1 MGTSEVFDQA
11 AQRRVEWLTLGLG
24 AAAALVMAAA
34 WGWRQAVGVAA
45 GAALSWLNYR
55 WLKQGVKSL
64 VQDSL
69 ARADAPQVR
78 PPRRLYVKLLARV
91 ALLLAVV
98 YVILIGSSALA
109 GAVLAGLFC
118 LVAAVLLELVYE
130 LARGLERKGAS

>member
-1 MGTSEVFDQA
+1 MGTSDAFDQA

-24 AAAALVMAAA
+24 AAAALVMAAG

-64 VQDSL
+64 VQASL
-69 ARADAPQVR
+69 AHADAPPLRV
-78 PPRRLYVKLLARV
+78 YVKFLARV
-91 ALLLAVV
+91 ALLLGVL
-98 YVILIGSSALA
+98 YVILTRSSALA

-130 LARGLERKGAS
+130 LARGRERKNAG